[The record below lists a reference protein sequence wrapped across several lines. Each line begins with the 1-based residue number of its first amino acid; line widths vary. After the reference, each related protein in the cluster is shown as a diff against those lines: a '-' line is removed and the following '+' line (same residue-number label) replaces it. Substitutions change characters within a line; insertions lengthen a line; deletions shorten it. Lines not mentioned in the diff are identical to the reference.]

1 MSKIYEFAAAKPW
14 LDRQTTFH
22 GAPVGMLGDHESR
35 LFYHLTQQVYEGHG
49 TIIDAGSFLGK
60 SAYFL
65 AKGLRQNPIYNP
77 AVHRVQCFDNFLVNE
92 PNTVQFLKSNLEVTA
107 AVGDSTRAIFDRQ
120 VKPVRDALDVFEGD
134 FHTVEWPSQ
143 PIEILMVDIAKA
155 ESLGRRV
162 AELFY
167 TNLIP
172 NVSIVIHQDY
182 HHPWL
187 PHVHV
192 VMEHLADCFDLVVPQ
207 ADDSAIFF
215 YKKQA
220 PPEALA
226 RAIAYDFSSEEKL
239 DLMNRAIERLPREHR
254 HFVALARVIMRLN
267 DGPLDE
273 LRSELMELEG
283 NAAEL
288 LGDRAPV
295 FLQQALEVRT
305 TVEEMQ
311 GWRCIANQ
319 DHAGALDL
327 AIGVLRHRRNTHNL
341 TMQGVAYIGL
351 GLYHNAEKSLQAALQ
366 ENPRSGFAYVE
377 LARVLYHRQ
386 QFLEAENLIFT
397 AMADKSAGFAAL
409 SDYVDMLAMIL
420 NRQWNS
426 NAEEA
431 ALRRLQA
438 TVGTGEP
445 EVKIL
450 TAILAAVRKQPEKAR
465 QALEAARSQGA
476 DERRLTTVAESYHIA
491 MR

>member
-1 MSKIYEFAAAKPW
+1 
-14 LDRQTTFH
+14 
-22 GAPVGMLGDHESR
+22 
-35 LFYHLTQQVYEGHG
+35 
-49 TIIDAGSFLGK
+49 
-60 SAYFL
+60 
-65 AKGLRQNPIYNP
+65 
-77 AVHRVQCFDNFLVNE
+77 
-92 PNTVQFLKSNLEVTA
+92 
-107 AVGDSTRAIFDRQ
+107 
-120 VKPVRDALDVFEGD
+120 
-134 FHTVEWPSQ
+134 
-143 PIEILMVDIAKA
+143 
-155 ESLGRRV
+155 
-162 AELFY
+162 
-167 TNLIP
+167 
-172 NVSIVIHQDY
+172 
-182 HHPWL
+182 
-187 PHVHV
+187 
-192 VMEHLADCFDLVVPQ
+192 
-207 ADDSAIFF
+207 
-215 YKKQA
+215 
-220 PPEALA
+220 
-226 RAIAYDFSSEEKL
+226 
-239 DLMNRAIERLPREHR
+239 
-254 HFVALARVIMRLN
+254 
-267 DGPLDE
+267 
-273 LRSELMELEG
+273 
-283 NAAEL
+283 
-288 LGDRAPV
+288 
-295 FLQQALEVRT
+295 
-305 TVEEMQ
+305 
-311 GWRCIANQ
+311 
-319 DHAGALDL
+319 
-327 AIGVLRHRRNTHNL
+327 VLRHRRNTHNL